1 MPTENRSSNTEQMVK
16 VPLKLTEQ
24 QARDIQRFYDT
35 CEDGQGYDV
44 PKDRMKSLARL
55 GLTRSLGF
63 GRYELTDAGDSA
75 VNELR
80 AQPAAQHQGDPDRA
94 LKDAL
99 FACLAAG
106 GDDREYGGVATAGD
120 RQGWVRFTTVAAGA
134 QHQGE
139 PVAFLVHGPSGC
151 MGAYLKDPTHWAHGY
166 RVEPLYTQADPNVR
180 WKAVADEQ
188 VNVIDALRADLES
201 VRASRD
207 AYAQNAIDLRE
218 SMRRARKAHGESQ
231 GLMQEQI
238 DALRARLAER
248 EAALDA
254 LTEIATGYKR
264 DLDVAHALLRRCL
277 LAVRE
282 QHCDEGEADF
292 DLPAPLLSDI
302 DAALSASAE
311 PKCQD
316 GGICADS
323 SHKCTGCAP
332 VERDERKD
340 FEADWAHRMKVA
352 GHRERANA
360 FYRIQ
365 PNDRYRWNDVQ
376 DAWDAWQA
384 RAAMELKL

>member
-139 PVAFLVHGPSGC
+139 PVAAIPDGYCLMPRRLTAEN
-151 MGAYLKDPTHWAHGY
+151 GAKALLLGEFKLKVTRECP
-166 RVEPLYTQADPNVR
+166 EC
-180 WKAVADEQ
+180 
-188 VNVIDALRADLES
+188 IDLEEP
-201 VRASRD
+201 AEGCEICD
-207 AYAQNAIDLRE
+207 GEGEYAQRPTIPW
-218 SMRRARKAHGESQ
+218 
-231 GLMQEQI
+231 EQI
-238 DALRARLAER
+238 KFIYSEAVKGLAL
-248 EAALDA
+248 
-254 LTEIATGYKR
+254 
-264 DLDVAHALLRRCL
+264 
-277 LAVRE
+277 
-282 QHCDEGEADF
+282 Q
-292 DLPAPLLSDI
+292 PS
-302 DAALSASAE
+302 
-311 PKCQD
+311 
-316 GGICADS
+316 
-323 SHKCTGCAP
+323 P
-332 VERDERKD
+332 V
-340 FEADWAHRMKVA
+340 
-352 GHRERANA
+352 
-360 FYRIQ
+360 
-365 PNDRYRWNDVQ
+365 
-376 DAWDAWQA
+376 
-384 RAAMELKL
+384 L